1 MCTLFLFWESQCGG
15 ELGQLLYM
23 YVHICDSH
31 QILNQKPNWYGMG
44 MYSHSLWAWCKAL
57 GSLVH
62 SPSSTWLSFT
72 LVSHKMC
79 GG

>member
-23 YVHICDSH
+23 YIHICDSH

-44 MYSHSLWAWCKAL
+44 TCIAVAYGYGAK
-57 GSLVH
+57 
-62 SPSSTWLSFT
+62 P
-72 LVSHKMC
+72 
-79 GG
+79 